1 MKRLSVLLRVFLL
14 LPILVFGCGGGGS
27 SDGKAGNDDSFKLL
41 MGMLQFRILHNL
53 QEDSCVA
60 RGDCFYSIEEEDQIA
75 AWLAQIAADSD
86 LAVLHWDRAVPWLAF
101 DEDPPPGTSR
111 IDFFDARID
120 ARLLSWINA
129 FADHFASLPYSYLA
143 VTPLHGLRNK
153 LERCRIDEDLEV
165 EITDDCPDVGPG
177 TVIDFQYDP
186 GTGPIMASFDLER
199 SYRNFVLYLYD
210 KLRPDYFAIMIE
222 VNMYKDFCPA
232 RWSGLVDLYRNIYDT
247 VRAEVDS
254 QTKVFATVTFQ
265 NLLGYDIEQ
274 CYGPLA
280 FEACIGPPGP
290 PNYLDPDPLT
300 CYPLDLSAITDL
312 DQGDR
317 LEILALS
324 FYPDNLLMAVS
335 QKNNLLYAYAE
346 DWDETSDCLMRAQLP
361 PFLDPVSA
369 LDRFNWSKPVAVA
382 ELGARSCRTLQFV
395 DDGPNRFIIQPQGD
409 LTSQAFWLDHFLES
423 ARQRKFEFYVQVF
436 RDDYLPIGLWA
447 ERQGVL
453 PEDLYNVNNIFP
465 CMGLYDDNGRT
476 KDPITDIWQDALP

>member
-1 MKRLSVLLRVFLL
+1 MKRLSIFLWVSLL
-14 LPILVFGCGGGGS
+14 LSILVSGCGGGGGS
-27 SDGKAGNDDSFKLL
+27 GGNDGNADPFELL

-53 QEDSCVA
+53 QDDSCLG

-75 AWLAQIAADSD
+75 AWLDKIAADSD

-111 IDFFDARID
+111 TDFFDARID
-120 ARLLSWINA
+120 AKLLSWINA
-129 FADHFASLPYSYLA
+129 FAAHFASLPYSYLA

-186 GTGPIMASFDLER
+186 GTGPVMASFDLER
-199 SYRNFVLYLYD
+199 SYRNFVLYLYE

-232 RWSGLVDLYRNIYDT
+232 KWSGLVDLYRSIYDT

-265 NLLGYDIEQ
+265 NLLDYDIEQ
-274 CYGPLA
+274 CFGPLA
-280 FEACIGPPGP
+280 FEACVGPPSP
-290 PNYLDPDPLT
+290 PAYPDPDPLT
-300 CYPLDLSAITDL
+300 CYPLDLSAVTDL
-312 DQGDR
+312 DQGGR

-324 FYPDNLLMAVS
+324 FYPDNLLMATS
-335 QKNNLLYAYAE
+335 QNENLLYAYAE
-346 DWDETSDCLMRAQLP
+346 DWDEVSDCLMRAPLP
-361 PFLDPVSA
+361 PFLDPVAA
-369 LDRFNWSKPVAVA
+369 LDRFNWSKPIAIA
-382 ELGARSCRTLQFV
+382 ELGGRSCQTLQFV
-395 DDGPNRFIIQPQGD
+395 DDGINRFIIQPPGD

-423 ARQRKFEFYVQVF
+423 ARKRKFEFYVQVF

-453 PEDLYNVNNIFP
+453 SEDLYNVSNIFA
-465 CMGLYDDNGRT
+465 CMGLYDVNGQA
-476 KDPITDIWQDALP
+476 KAGITDLWRNALP